1 LHKKTVERSIE
12 PATHLRPSGRS
23 AKLIIGT
30 SRERQRP
37 KIAKASAPSVDRGAD
52 PHPKQWEDEM
62 ALPAFPDA
70 PEWEALRLSLV
81 VAALAVAIA
90 LPFAVAGAWIVSRS
104 RAPGRGAVN
113 ALLHLPLVLPPI
125 VVGYLLLVLL
135 GVRGPIGRLLFETFG
150 LRLAFTTKA
159 VVIATAVMIL
169 PIMTRSTRLALDA
182 IDRGLEAAARTLG
195 ASRADVFA
203 SVTLPLMAP
212 GVLAAATAGFTAAL
226 GEFGAIIIFAA
237 NIEGET
243 RTLPLA
249 IYTALQAPGGESAAA
264 RLAAISIVL
273 ALLGLALSEWLN
285 GRLRLR
291 LGLA

>member
-1 LHKKTVERSIE
+1 M
-12 PATHLRPSGRS
+12 GF
-23 AKLIIGT
+23 
-30 SRERQRP
+30 
-37 KIAKASAPSVDRGAD
+37 
-52 PHPKQWEDEM
+52 
-62 ALPAFPDA
+62 PAFPDT
-70 PEWEALRLSLV
+70 PEWQALRLSLL
-81 VAALAVAIA
+81 VAAIAVAIA
-90 LPFAVAGAWIVSRS
+90 LPFAVGGAWIVSRS
-104 RAPGRGAVN
+104 RAPGRGVVN

-125 VVGYLLLVLL
+125 VVGYLLLLLL
-135 GVRGPIGRLLFETFG
+135 GVRGPIGHLLFSIFG
-150 LRLAFTTKA
+150 VRIAFTVKA

-169 PIMTRSTRLALDA
+169 PVMARSTRLALDA

-212 GVLAAATAGFTAAL
+212 GVLAAAAIGFTAAL
-226 GEFGAIIIFAA
+226 GEFGAVIIFAA

-249 IYTALQAPGGESAAA
+249 IYTALQAPGGESAAT

-285 GRLRLR
+285 AKLRLR
-291 LGLA
+291 LGVA

>member
-1 LHKKTVERSIE
+1 M
-12 PATHLRPSGRS
+12 G
-23 AKLIIGT
+23 
-30 SRERQRP
+30 
-37 KIAKASAPSVDRGAD
+37 
-52 PHPKQWEDEM
+52 
-62 ALPAFPDA
+62 LPAFPDA
-70 PEWEALRLSLV
+70 PEWEALRLSLL
-81 VAALAVAIA
+81 VAALAVVIA
-90 LPFAVAGAWIVSRS
+90 LPFAIAGAWIVSRS

-125 VVGYLLLVLL
+125 VVGYLLLILL
-135 GVRGPIGRLLFETFG
+135 GVRGPIGHLLFSMFG
-150 LRLAFTTKA
+150 VRIAFTTKA

-169 PIMTRSTRLALDA
+169 PLMARSTRLALDA

-195 ASRADVFA
+195 ASRGDVFA

-212 GVLAAATAGFTAAL
+212 GVLTAAAIGFTAAL
-226 GEFGAIIIFAA
+226 GEFGAVIIFAA

-273 ALLGLALSEWLN
+273 ALLGLALSEWLAS
-285 GRLRLR
+285 RLRQR
-291 LGLA
+291 LGFT